1 MKKTSKGLI
10 AIYMFG
16 YAVFL
21 IFAIGIGFFTVE
33 NLKNEK
39 LLNAELEELDYLFNN
54 YDLNYNEI
62 DKKLN
67 NYVTTD
73 DYLTVEKAMKDYW
86 KEIVKNCR
94 RLEEIYNN
102 QDLYLVLSFDNFY
115 SDSPNFM
122 FSQNIIDTSI
132 TQLQDVKNNL
142 AYLFDKNTIL
152 SFIEEYSLDTF
163 YIDYYKDLMI
173 DENTIVDS
181 RKEIENSLDYTI
193 NALKIYQELFKLLQ
207 DNQNSWYLYGDY
219 IYFDDD
225 NVLNKYN
232 ELLDLIEN
240 IDFSDV
246 NIEQYI

>member
-152 SFIEEYSLDTF
+152 SFIEEYELDKF

-173 DENTIVDS
+173 DEDTIVDS

>member
-21 IFAIGIGFFTVE
+21 IFAIGVGFFTVE

-152 SFIEEYSLDTF
+152 SFIEEYSLDKF

-173 DENTIVDS
+173 DEDTIVDS
-181 RKEIENSLDYTI
+181 RKEIENSIDYTI

>member
-1 MKKTSKGLI
+1 MKKTNKGLI

-16 YAVFL
+16 YAAFL
-21 IFAIGIGFFTVE
+21 IFAIGVGFFTVE

-152 SFIEEYSLDTF
+152 SFIDEYELDKF

-173 DENTIVDS
+173 DEDTIVDS
-181 RKEIENSLDYTI
+181 RKEIENSIDYTI

>member
-21 IFAIGIGFFTVE
+21 IFAIGVGFFTVE

-152 SFIEEYSLDTF
+152 SFIDEYELDKF

-173 DENTIVDS
+173 DEDTIVDS
-181 RKEIENSLDYTI
+181 RKEIENSIDYTI